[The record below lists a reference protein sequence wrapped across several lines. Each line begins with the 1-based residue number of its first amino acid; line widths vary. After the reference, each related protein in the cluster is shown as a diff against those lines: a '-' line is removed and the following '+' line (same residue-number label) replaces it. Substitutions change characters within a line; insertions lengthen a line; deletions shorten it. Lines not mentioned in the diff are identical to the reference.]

1 MKHCLCAL
9 GVWFL
14 LQASGLGAAEPVQVP
29 PPAMAPAVAPAVLVV
44 PAAAQAGPEFT
55 VAGATAAYLAQIPP
69 AATRRS
75 DAYFEGGYWLI
86 LWEFLVGA
94 AISLLLLTR
103 RWSAGMRRVAER
115 VTRFRFLQ
123 TLVYWGQ
130 YLVATTVLGFPL
142 AAYVGFFREHQ
153 YGLATQTFGAWALD
167 EAKGLLV
174 GLLLGGLAVGLLF
187 AIVRRLTR
195 TWWLWGAVA
204 SMAILMVAILI
215 GPVFLQPIFN
225 TPRPLKD
232 PRITAPVLSMA
243 RANGIS
249 AQDIFEIDASKQ
261 TTRISANVSGFAN
274 TLRITLNDNLIRRG
288 APEEIQAVM
297 AHEIGHYVLNHM
309 PKLLMFMLIVVVGL
323 FAFLRG
329 TLAWALAR
337 WGEAWQIRGLGDPA
351 ILPLVVLA
359 ASIYFFALTPVLNTF
374 IRAQEHEADR
384 FGVAASREPDG
395 FALAAIH
402 LSEYRKMSP
411 TPLEEFLFYD
421 HPSGRNRIHRAMQWK
436 AENQQLFPA
445 RP

>member
-1 MKHCLCAL
+1 MTMVISLQ
-9 GVWFL
+9 L
-14 LQASGLGAAEPVQVP
+14 L
-29 PPAMAPAVAPAVLVV
+29 
-44 PAAAQAGPEFT
+44 T

-86 LWEFLVGA
+86 LWEFLAGA

-115 VTRFRFLQ
+115 VTRFPFLQ

-174 GLLLGGLAVGLLF
+174 GILLGGLAVGLLF

-204 SMAILMVAILI
+204 SMGILMVAILI
-215 GPVFLQPIFN
+215 GPVFRQPLFN

-232 PRITAPVLSMA
+232 ARITAPVLSLA

-249 AQDIFEIDASKQ
+249 AQDSFEIDASKQ

-274 TLRITLNDNLIRRG
+274 TLRITLNDNLLGRG
-288 APEEIQAVM
+288 GPKEIQAVM
-297 AHEIGHYVLNHM
+297 AQEIGPSVLNHR
-309 PKLLMFMLIVVVGL
+309 PKLRLFLLIVGVGR

-337 WGEAWQIRGLGDPA
+337 WGEAWPIRGLGDPA
-351 ILPLVVLA
+351 ILPRVVLA
-359 ASIYFFALTPVLNTF
+359 ASLWFFARTPVRNTF
-374 IRAQEHEADR
+374 IRAQAHAADR

-395 FALAAIH
+395 FARAAIH
-402 LSEYRKMSP
+402 LSEYRKICP
-411 TPLEEFLFYD
+411 TPLEEFRFCE
-421 HPSGRNRIHRAMQWK
+421 HPSGGNRLHRAMPWK
-436 AENQQLFPA
+436 AANQQLSPA
-445 RP
+445 WPWVACGPGGWGNLLPCT